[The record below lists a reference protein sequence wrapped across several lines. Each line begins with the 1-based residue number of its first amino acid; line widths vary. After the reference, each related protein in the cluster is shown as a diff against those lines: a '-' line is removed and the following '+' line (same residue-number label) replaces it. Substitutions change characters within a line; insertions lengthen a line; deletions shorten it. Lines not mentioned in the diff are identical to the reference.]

1 MHAGRSSLWLL
12 IALSALVLVATLFA
26 RPLWP
31 VDETRYVAAAWEMWL
46 RGDFLVPYL
55 NGAPYSHKPPLMFW
69 LMQLGWAVF
78 GVNEWWPRLVAP
90 LFAMGS
96 LWLTA
101 LLARRLWPDTPARA
115 ELAPWIAFGAL
126 LWLVFSSLTMFDMLV
141 VFFTLVGMLGITRAW
156 RMGGARGFVEL
167 GVAIGFGV
175 LSKGPVIL
183 LHLLPVALAAPWWA
197 IDARPNWRRWYGG
210 VGLAVALGALIAL
223 AWAVPAGLVGGA
235 EYRDAIFWG
244 QTAGRVNES
253 FHHSFPWWWYLPLLP
268 IVLFPWFLWLP
279 VWRGLWRLRKAPRDA
294 ALRFCWAWL
303 VLVFL
308 LVSLVAGKQ
317 PHYLLP
323 LFPVFALL
331 AAYAL
336 TATQDDGREYDTVPV
351 ALGLGAVA
359 GLWMFLVRDPQAFGI
374 DAASAPS
381 LRPGIVMAVCAF
393 AVLFTAPLSLL
404 RRVQALVLAL
414 VAVLA
419 AAFAGAADTIGP
431 GLDLRPMAQRLKS
444 LEEQGRP
451 VAHLGKYH
459 GQFQFLGRLT
469 RPLESVT
476 DDAIVAW
483 LVEHPNGY
491 VVGSVYGTE
500 YARLSNALRAS
511 DPAPLSPGLAAEF
524 VQPHRRGGL
533 YLARLDTATARAI
546 AQVGGAEAAR
556 RIQLPSPEKP
566 DATIARK
573 AVVRWRTAD

>member
-1 MHAGRSSLWLL
+1 MRAPPRPLWLL
-12 IALSALVLVATLFA
+12 LALAGAIVAATLAA

-31 VDETRYVAAAWEMWL
+31 LDETRYAAVAWEMWV

-55 NGAPYSHKPPLMFW
+55 NGAPYAHKPPLLFW

-78 GVNEWWPRLVAP
+78 GVNDWWPRLVAP
-90 LFAMGS
+90 LFALGS

-101 LLARRLWPDTPARA
+101 ELANRLWPRQPQPAVV
-115 ELAPWIAFGAL
+115 APWLAFGSL
-126 LWLVFSSLTMFDMLV
+126 MWLVFTPLTMFDMLV

-156 RMGGARGFVEL
+156 RSGGARGFVEL
-167 GVAIGFGV
+167 GAAIGFGI

-197 IDARPNWRRWYGG
+197 FEPRPDWRRWYGG
-210 VGLAVALGALIAL
+210 VGLALVLGALIAL
-223 AWAVPAGLVGGA
+223 AWAVPAGLIGGA

-244 QTAGRVNES
+244 QTAGRVTES

-268 IVLFPWFLWLP
+268 VVLFPWFLWLP

-294 ALRFCWAWL
+294 ALRFCGAWL
-303 VLVFL
+303 VLVFA
-308 LVSLVAGKQ
+308 LVSLVAGKL

-336 TATQDDGREYDTVPV
+336 TAADDTAREYDAVLV

-359 GLWMFLVRDPQAFGI
+359 GLWMYLVRDPQAFGI

-393 AVLFTAPLSLL
+393 AVLFTAQLSLL

-419 AAFAGAADTIGP
+419 AGFVGAADTVGP
-431 GLDLRPMAQRLKS
+431 GFDLRPMAQRLKS
-444 LEEQGRP
+444 LEDQGRP

-469 RPLESVT
+469 RPVASVT
-476 DDAIVAW
+476 DDALPAW

-491 VVGSVYGTE
+491 VVGSVYGTG
-500 YARLSNALRAS
+500 YTRLANALRAS
-511 DPAPLSPGLAAEF
+511 APAPLSPGLAAEF

-533 YLARLDTATARAI
+533 YLARLDAGTAAAI
-546 AQVGGAEAAR
+546 AQLGAAEAAR
-556 RIQLPSPEKP
+556 RIQLPAPEKP
-566 DATIARK
+566 EDSIARK